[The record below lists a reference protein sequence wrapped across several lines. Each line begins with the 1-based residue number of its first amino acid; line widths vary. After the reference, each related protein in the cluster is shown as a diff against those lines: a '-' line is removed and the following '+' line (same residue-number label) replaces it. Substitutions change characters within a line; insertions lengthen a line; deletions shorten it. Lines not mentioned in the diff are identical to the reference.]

1 METLG
6 SLRRTNY
13 CGEVTLA
20 MAGQEM
26 TVCGSIARARDK
38 GGIIFADLR
47 DTTGILQLVF
57 DEDTP
62 KDVFAKAESLKS
74 EYVVICRGK
83 LRERAAKTDKIATG
97 DVELYV
103 SELRILSEAQTTPFE
118 LRDEINVNDDLR
130 LRYRYLDLRRPSMHE
145 PIVLRSKIMQ
155 IIRNYFCENHFTEIE
170 TPTLIKSTPEG
181 ARDYLVPSRVQ
192 PGHFYAL
199 PQSPQLYKQ
208 ILMLSGFDRY
218 FQLAHCYRDED
229 LRADRQPEFT
239 QVDEEMSFVSEDD
252 IMTLNEGLIKRLWK
266 EMLNVDVETPF
277 YRMPWDEAMG
287 RFGSDKPDT
296 RFGLEIQDVTEVF
309 RGTEFKPFAAV
320 LEAGGTIRAINAK
333 GLADKLSRKNIDK
346 LGEVAKTY
354 GAKGL
359 AYSRLTADGTSSSF
373 EKFLTDAEK
382 AALYAALNAETG
394 DVLLLVSDTDWVKA
408 CTALGQVRLDIARKH
423 GLIDPDK
430 FNFLWVVDFPLFE
443 YSEQEGRWMAMH
455 HPFTLPKAEDLDKV
469 ESDPGPCHAVAYDI
483 VLNGVEMG
491 GGSMRINDP
500 ALQDRMFHALG
511 FTEEKA
517 RESFGFLM
525 DAYKF
530 GAPPHGGMAYGLDR
544 MVMLMLKKDSIR
556 DVIAFPKVQ
565 NAGEPMS
572 GAPDVVDE
580 QQLKVRERLRKDAL
594 DAGVQRFFRL
604 VDGYKDTDFRHGV
617 SLVVDAGQVN
627 EAAHVLVGA
636 LGVPRRNAAIGR
648 ERHLAKFNRSIVQ
661 CVEIHTHKRNALAQ
675 RAGYLDHLFQ
685 VFRAWDVIRLLE
697 RGEQVERQHVPVRVK
712 TDDAL
717 IGVHVTVHNIND
729 DLGFAVKAA
738 ELVVVQIAAVILNEL
753 FRNDFGLDMLIL
765 QLQAA
770 LIVGKVQ
777 LGPQIKLCLGVSLV
791 QF

>member
-1 METLG
+1 METMG
-6 SLRRTNY
+6 NLRRTNY
-13 CGEVTLA
+13 CGEVSLA
-20 MAGQEM
+20 DAGREM

-62 KDVFAKAESLKS
+62 QDVFARAESLKS
-74 EYVVICRGK
+74 EYVVIARGL

-103 SELRILSEAQTTPFE
+103 QELRVLSEAQTPPFE
-118 LRDEINVNDDLR
+118 IRDGINVNDDLR
-130 LRYRYLDLRRPSMHE
+130 LRYRYLDLRRPSQHE
-145 PIVLRSKIMQ
+145 TIVLRSKICQ
-155 IIRNYFCENHFTEIE
+155 IVRNYFCDNHFCEIE

-218 FQLAHCYRDED
+218 FQIARCYRDED

-239 QVDEEMSFVSEDD
+239 QIDEELSFVDEND
-252 IMTLNEGLIKRLWK
+252 IMTINEGLLKKLWK
-266 EMLNVDVETPF
+266 EMLGIDLVTPF
-277 YRMPWDEAMG
+277 QRLPWDQAMA

-296 RFGLEIQDVTEVF
+296 RFGLEIRDVTEVF

-320 LEAGGTIRAINAK
+320 LAEGGSIRAINAA
-333 GLADKLSRKNIDK
+333 GLADKLTRKNIDK

-359 AYSRLTADGTSSSF
+359 AFSRLTAEGTASSF
-373 EKFLTDAEK
+373 EKFLTEAEK
-382 AALYAALNAETG
+382 IALYQALDARTG
-394 DVLLLVSDTDWVKA
+394 DVLLLVSDTDWVRA
-408 CTALGQVRLDIARKH
+408 CTALGQVRLEIGRKYD
-423 GLIDPDK
+423 LIDPDK

-455 HPFTLPKAEDLDKV
+455 HPFTMPKPEDLDKI
-469 ESDPGPCHAVAYDI
+469 ESDPGACRALAYDI
-483 VLNGVEMG
+483 VLNGVELG
-491 GGSMRINDP
+491 GGSIRINDP

-517 RESFGFLM
+517 RASFGFLM

-544 MVMLMLKKDSIR
+544 LVMLMLKRDSIR

-572 GAPDVVDE
+572 GAPDVVDPK
-580 QQLKVRERLRKDAL
+580 QLKELSIALTDA
-594 DAGVQRFFRL
+594 DQ
-604 VDGYKDTDFRHGV
+604 
-617 SLVVDAGQVN
+617 
-627 EAAHVLVGA
+627 
-636 LGVPRRNAAIGR
+636 
-648 ERHLAKFNRSIVQ
+648 
-661 CVEIHTHKRNALAQ
+661 
-675 RAGYLDHLFQ
+675 
-685 VFRAWDVIRLLE
+685 
-697 RGEQVERQHVPVRVK
+697 
-712 TDDAL
+712 
-717 IGVHVTVHNIND
+717 
-729 DLGFAVKAA
+729 
-738 ELVVVQIAAVILNEL
+738 
-753 FRNDFGLDMLIL
+753 
-765 QLQAA
+765 
-770 LIVGKVQ
+770 
-777 LGPQIKLCLGVSLV
+777 
-791 QF
+791 

>member
-296 RFGLEIQDVTEVF
+296 RFGLE
-309 RGTEFKPFAAV
+309 
-320 LEAGGTIRAINAK
+320 
-333 GLADKLSRKNIDK
+333 LS
-346 LGEVAKTY
+346 
-354 GAKGL
+354 
-359 AYSRLTADGTSSSF
+359 
-373 EKFLTDAEK
+373 
-382 AALYAALNAETG
+382 
-394 DVLLLVSDTDWVKA
+394 
-408 CTALGQVRLDIARKH
+408 
-423 GLIDPDK
+423 LI
-430 FNFLWVVDFPLFE
+430 
-443 YSEQEGRWMAMH
+443 H
-455 HPFTLPKAEDLDKV
+455 
-469 ESDPGPCHAVAYDI
+469 I
-483 VLNGVEMG
+483 
-491 GGSMRINDP
+491 
-500 ALQDRMFHALG
+500 
-511 FTEEKA
+511 
-517 RESFGFLM
+517 
-525 DAYKF
+525 
-530 GAPPHGGMAYGLDR
+530 
-544 MVMLMLKKDSIR
+544 
-556 DVIAFPKVQ
+556 
-565 NAGEPMS
+565 
-572 GAPDVVDE
+572 
-580 QQLKVRERLRKDAL
+580 
-594 DAGVQRFFRL
+594 
-604 VDGYKDTDFRHGV
+604 
-617 SLVVDAGQVN
+617 
-627 EAAHVLVGA
+627 
-636 LGVPRRNAAIGR
+636 
-648 ERHLAKFNRSIVQ
+648 
-661 CVEIHTHKRNALAQ
+661 
-675 RAGYLDHLFQ
+675 
-685 VFRAWDVIRLLE
+685 
-697 RGEQVERQHVPVRVK
+697 
-712 TDDAL
+712 
-717 IGVHVTVHNIND
+717 
-729 DLGFAVKAA
+729 
-738 ELVVVQIAAVILNEL
+738 
-753 FRNDFGLDMLIL
+753 
-765 QLQAA
+765 
-770 LIVGKVQ
+770 
-777 LGPQIKLCLGVSLV
+777 
-791 QF
+791 

>member
-83 LRERAAKTDKIATG
+83 LRERAAKTDKISTG

-103 SELRILSEAQTTPFE
+103 TELRILSEAQTTPFE

-469 ESDPGPCHAVAYDI
+469 ESDPGACHAVAYDI

-556 DVIAFPKVQ
+556 DVIAFPK
-565 NAGEPMS
+565 AGGGRDPLT
-572 GAPDVVDE
+572 GAPAPISAE
-580 QQLKVRERLRKDAL
+580 
-594 DAGVQRFFRL
+594 
-604 VDGYKDTDFRHGV
+604 
-617 SLVVDAGQVN
+617 
-627 EAAHVLVGA
+627 
-636 LGVPRRNAAIGR
+636 
-648 ERHLAKFNRSIVQ
+648 
-661 CVEIHTHKRNALAQ
+661 Q
-675 RAGYLDHLFQ
+675 RA
-685 VFRAWDVIRLLE
+685 E
-697 RGEQVERQHVPVRVK
+697 
-712 TDDAL
+712 T
-717 IGVHVTVHNIND
+717 GVD
-729 DLGFAVKAA
+729 YDPD
-738 ELVVVQIAAVILNEL
+738 EDE
-753 FRNDFGLDMLIL
+753 D
-765 QLQAA
+765 
-770 LIVGKVQ
+770 
-777 LGPQIKLCLGVSLV
+777 
-791 QF
+791 